1 MAWLGRGSPPLVVV
15 GTSGAYTY
23 IYIYIIMLKGKVMGF
38 ELATRRS
45 GLNMFFKEWQIII
58 LNYLWSVQP
67 NGTTSAM
74 VWNHLKNF
82 MSEPMSRAS
91 VINFLKNMTERG
103 VLRENIELGKG
114 GCHGVYYLNFSE
126 SEFKQQIVELF
137 VRKLMEEY
145 PEETKKAVIG
155 VRLHNKA

>member
-1 MAWLGRGSPPLVVV
+1 MD
-15 GTSGAYTY
+15 
-23 IYIYIIMLKGKVMGF
+23 F
-38 ELATRRS
+38 ELATSRS
-45 GLNMFFKEWQIII
+45 GLNMFFKEWQITI

-67 NGTTSAM
+67 NGTTSSM
-74 VWNHLKNF
+74 VWNHLKNS

-103 VLRENIELGKG
+103 VLRENVESGKG
-114 GCHGVYYLNFSE
+114 GFHGVYYLNFSE